1 MNSKLSRRALLAAL
15 ALHVP
20 ATFAGVTLN
29 ADGST
34 DTYTLISG
42 KLNSTIE
49 APDCAHPGFGPHIT
63 QEYDSE
69 LRKPV
74 FVFHAHVVPDNDRCL
89 KSDRQRNEIKVDA
102 DSPANLRAVQ
112 GDHMT
117 YRWRFRLD
125 GGFQA
130 SPSFTHLHQIK
141 PVGGDDDMP
150 LITLIARGGST
161 DALELTQYN
170 YSNTRK
176 VLKSVP
182 LPALRGEW
190 VEVNSS
196 LTAGRPGQYAL
207 TLTRVRD
214 GAVLLSYSSAS
225 IDMWR
230 SGVQFLRPKWG
241 IYRSLANRD
250 YLRDEKV
257 RFDGF
262 CIAKG
267 SESCGDGT
275 GGTTGGGTG
284 GSAPPPP
291 AAPVRFA
298 VAARAVSA
306 SANDGNLPA
315 NSVDG
320 LTSTRWSANGDGQW
334 IQYDLA
340 AQKMV
345 GMVKIAWYN
354 GASRR
359 SRFEIQVSS
368 DGSNFS
374 PVYSGESSGSTSGRE
389 TYDFTDVSARY
400 VRILGHGNS
409 SNLWNSISET
419 EVYGLD

>member
-1 MNSKLSRRALLAAL
+1 MNTKSSRRALFAAL

-20 ATFAGVTLN
+20 ATFAGVTLT

-34 DTYTLISG
+34 DTYKLISS

-49 APDCAHPGFGPHIT
+49 APDCSHPGFGPHIT
-63 QEYDSE
+63 QEHDSQ
-69 LRKPV
+69 LGKSV
-74 FVFHAHVVPDNDRCL
+74 FVFHAHVDQDDDRCL

-102 DSPANLRAVQ
+102 DSPATLRAVQ
-112 GDHMT
+112 GDQMA

-125 GGFQA
+125 AGFQA
-130 SPSFTHLHQIK
+130 SPSFTHLHQVK

-176 VLKSVP
+176 ILKSAP
-182 LPALRGEW
+182 LAALRGEW
-190 VEVNSS
+190 VEVSS
-196 LTAGRPGQYAL
+196 TLTAGRPGKYAL

-214 GAVLLSYSSAS
+214 GAVLLSYTSTS

-230 SGVQFLRPKWG
+230 SGVQYLRPKWG
-241 IYRSLANRD
+241 IYRSLTNRD

-262 CIAKG
+262 CIVKG
-267 SESCGDGT
+267 SEGCAAGA
-275 GGTTGGGTG
+275 GGTTGGSTG
-284 GSAPPPP
+284 GSAPLPGTP
-291 AAPVRFA
+291 ARLAIDA
-298 VAARAVSA
+298 GAVSA
-306 SANDGNLPA
+306 SAHDGNLPA
-315 NSVDG
+315 NTVDG
-320 LTSTRWSANGDGQW
+320 QLATRWSASGDGQW
-334 IQYDLA
+334 IQYDLG

-345 GMVKIAWYN
+345 GLVKIAWHN

-359 SRFEIQVSS
+359 ARFEVQVSG
-368 DGSNFS
+368 DGKSFS
-374 PVYSGESSGSTSGRE
+374 SVYSGESSGSTSGRE
-389 TYDFTDVSARY
+389 TYDFTDVGARY

-409 SNLWNSISET
+409 ANLWNSITEA
-419 EVYGLD
+419 EVYGQN